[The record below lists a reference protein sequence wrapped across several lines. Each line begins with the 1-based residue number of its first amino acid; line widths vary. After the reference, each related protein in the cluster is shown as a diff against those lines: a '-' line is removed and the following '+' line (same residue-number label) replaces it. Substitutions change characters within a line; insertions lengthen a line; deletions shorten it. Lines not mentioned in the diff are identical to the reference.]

1 MPDYGDTFRREAEE
15 LLAEMEAGLLALA
28 EAPGDP
34 ETVNE
39 LFRAVHTLKGSG
51 AMFGSGA
58 MVDLAHELETV
69 LDCVREGAL
78 APDRHLVNLG
88 LGVCDALGRLAAGQP
103 PNPAEARL
111 SEALRSRLP
120 ESCSPDGP
128 SPAAAPRTFRLRMR
142 PAPNLLIDG
151 TRPLLLLD
159 ELRAMGSCE
168 VQVRKERVPAL
179 AELEPERCYL
189 AWDIALT
196 TGRDA
201 DAIRDVFI
209 FAEDRCRVSLTETD
223 RTGKV
228 RRRLVFGSDGDE
240 AEDGPAESNIGP
252 EPGGDPG
259 GEIPEG
265 ARLAL
270 DIESP
275 DIESPDYGA
284 PDDRPPNTGHLE
296 TGQLSIGQLDTGPL
310 ESAQSDAG
318 EPAPGESKFV
328 PEAEPDHPDGTSG
341 RVHEKQPGISSHR
354 ATVRVPAERLDA
366 LVDLVGELVTVQA
379 GLGRLAR
386 RSNEP
391 ELERLSEAVERLT
404 ADLRDTTIRVRMTPL
419 GTAFTR
425 LRRLVHDL
433 SDQLGKPA
441 ILVTAGGETELDKS
455 VMEGLLD
462 PMVHLLRNCLD
473 HGIEPPEIRAAAGK
487 PPQARVSIDARHA
500 GGNVVVRIAD
510 DGAGIDAEA
519 VRKAAAA
526 RGLLPPGARPE
537 PEALFRLIFEPGFS
551 TRDTAGDLSGRGVG
565 LDVVRNRVEALRGR
579 IEVTSR
585 PGEGTAFLLTLPL
598 TLAII
603 DGLLV
608 SVDGV
613 RYVLPLSAVEE
624 CMEGAASGPEGPE
637 GGNGLIR
644 VRDAALSRVS
654 LRDLF
659 RANGTKPGA
668 EQLVIVR
675 AGERRAA
682 LAVDEVIGDHQT
694 VIKSLGAVYR
704 RTRVFSGATVLDDG
718 RVALILDP
726 QRLVETAEAEQFSE
740 EGNSGSWLSPS

>member
-1 MPDYGDTFRREAEE
+1 MPDCGDTFRREAEE
-15 LLAEMEAGLLALA
+15 LLSEMEANLLTLA
-28 EAPGDP
+28 ETPNAP
-34 ETVNE
+34 ETVNQ

-51 AMFGSGA
+51 AMFGFDA
-58 MVDLAHELETV
+58 MVALVHELETV
-69 LDCVREGAL
+69 LDCVRDGAL
-78 APDRHLVNLG
+78 AVDRRLANLG
-88 LGVCDALGRLAAGQP
+88 LGVCDALGRLAAGEP
-103 PNPAEARL
+103 PDPAAARL

-120 ESCSPDGP
+120 AACSPPEAVPADGLR
-128 SPAAAPRTFRLRMR
+128 SFRLRVR

-159 ELRAMGSCE
+159 ELRAMGPCE
-168 VQVRKERVPAL
+168 VRVRKERVPAL
-179 AELEPERCYL
+179 AELEPERCYM
-189 AWDIALT
+189 AWDVALT
-196 TGRDA
+196 TDRDA

-228 RRRLVFGSDGDE
+228 RQRLVFGADGDE
-240 AEDGPAESNIGP
+240 GGSTESAGGP
-252 EPGGDPG
+252 EPGAGPFGGIPEAAPLSPNPAPPRPGQSDPG
-259 GEIPEG
+259 QSEIFSE
-265 ARLAL
+265 AV
-270 DIESP
+270 P
-275 DIESPDYGA
+275 DVQ
-284 PDDRPPNTGHLE
+284 DDP
-296 TGQLSIGQLDTGPL
+296 
-310 ESAQSDAG
+310 AG
-318 EPAPGESKFV
+318 LVREKPSGVPGN
-328 PEAEPDHPDGTSG
+328 
-341 RVHEKQPGISSHR
+341 R

-386 RSNEP
+386 RSGEP
-391 ELERLSEAVERLT
+391 ELDRLSEAVERLA

-441 ILVTAGGETELDKS
+441 VLETAGGETELDKS

-473 HGIEPPEIRAAAGK
+473 HGIEPPPVRAAAGK
-487 PPQARVSIDARHA
+487 PPRARVSIDARHA
-500 GGNVVVRIAD
+500 GGNVVIRIAD

-519 VRKAAAA
+519 VREAAAA
-526 RGLLPPGARPE
+526 RGLLPPDARPE
-537 PEALFRLIFEPGFS
+537 PEALFRAIFEPGFS
-551 TRDTAGDLSGRGVG
+551 TRETPGDLSGRGVG

-613 RYVLPLSAVEE
+613 RYVLPLSAVEA
-624 CMEGAASGPEGPE
+624 CMEGDPAAGD
-637 GGNGLIR
+637 GGAGLVR
-644 VRDAALSRVS
+644 VRGAALSRVS

-659 RANGTKPGA
+659 RANGAKPGT

-675 AGERRAA
+675 AGEGRTA
-682 LAVDEVIGDHQT
+682 LAVDEILGDHQT

-704 RTRVFSGATVLDDG
+704 RARVFSGATVLDDG

-726 QRLVETAEAEQFSE
+726 RRLVETAEAEQFSE
-740 EGNSGSWLSPS
+740 GGNGGSWLSPS